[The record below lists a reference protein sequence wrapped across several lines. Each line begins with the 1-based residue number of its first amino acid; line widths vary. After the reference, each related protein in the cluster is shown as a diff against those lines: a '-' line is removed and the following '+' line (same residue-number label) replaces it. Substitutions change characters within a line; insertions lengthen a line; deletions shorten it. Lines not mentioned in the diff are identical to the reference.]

1 LKPKQRKTGAEHA
14 RLKNGGG
21 LVWGWRWEVVGTTP
35 VAVPCKKAGEG
46 ESGVWAVTGP
56 VAELVNSAICEK

>member
-1 LKPKQRKTGAEHA
+1 
-14 RLKNGGG
+14 
-21 LVWGWRWEVVGTTP
+21 VVGTTP